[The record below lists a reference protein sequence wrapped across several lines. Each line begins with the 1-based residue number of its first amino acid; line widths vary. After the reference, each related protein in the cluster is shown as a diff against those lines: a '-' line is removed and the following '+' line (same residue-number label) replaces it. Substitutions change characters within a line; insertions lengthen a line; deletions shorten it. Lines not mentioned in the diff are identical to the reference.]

1 MDSSDGDPLRLFNF
15 GGAHAAAFRRSRV
28 LAMTALADS
37 YNKHAAGRRMQNPGW
52 AKQASVRFPERDSAL
67 IKRRYRRS
75 SAVSSFVIRHSSFVI
90 RRGFEVENF
99 AARLTPS
106 THRPECRD
114 VFPLPK
120 PFRSLDRDSNRS
132 NRPSVSEHNHVIHR
146 HRRRARA

>member
-1 MDSSDGDPLRLFNF
+1 
-15 GGAHAAAFRRSRV
+15 
-28 LAMTALADS
+28 MTALADF

-52 AKQASVRFPERDSAL
+52 AKQASAPSRTGFGAHKAPL
-67 IKRRYRRS
+67 QKIIGG
-75 SAVSSFVIRHSSFVI
+75 FVIRHSSFVI
-90 RRGFEVENF
+90 RRGFEAENF
-99 AARLTPS
+99 ATRLTSS